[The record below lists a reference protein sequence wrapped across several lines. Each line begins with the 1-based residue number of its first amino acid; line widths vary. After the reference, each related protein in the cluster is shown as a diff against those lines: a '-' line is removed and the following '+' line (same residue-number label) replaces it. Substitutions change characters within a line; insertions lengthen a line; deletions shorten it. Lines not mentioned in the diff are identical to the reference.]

1 MTIDILL
8 NQLQRM
14 RPGQVREEDVLH
26 SVNKLEAKIFKEL
39 IETHENPVCFHLP
52 VYDNADITAK
62 THLLAEDGYDDVYV
76 WWCCMETDLMYGDV
90 NRYNVSLA
98 RFGECWEDL
107 TARYTRTHIP
117 KQSVGTDSVKRVH
130 PVLGVLQ

>member
-14 RPGQVREEDVLH
+14 RPGQVREEDVLL

-62 THLLAEDGYDDVYV
+62 THLLAEDGYDDVYL
-76 WWCCMETDLMYGDV
+76 WWCCMETDLLYGDF
-90 NRYNVSLA
+90 NRYDASLA
-98 RFGECWEDL
+98 RFAECWEDL
-107 TARYTRTHIP
+107 AARYTRTHMP
-117 KQSVGTDSVKRVH
+117 KQASQAGTVKQSH
-130 PVLGVLQ
+130 SVLGVLL